1 MIKIRFLQSQLI
13 FEGDL
18 TISEVSDHAKEVLSF
33 LKKSS
38 INELIVDLS
47 GVENID
53 SSGVAFLDEIKKNGE
68 KRSVNIVLTGEKSS
82 IKRAIEEFSSKKL
95 DQAVRKTKAPF
106 FEILGEKVFSRLN
119 HLKEAVIL
127 ISDSF
132 YYSITGLV
140 KKKGMRKGE
149 FYNQCMLLGMNSFPI
164 VTIIGFLI
172 GFIIALQSAA
182 QLRQFGAGI
191 YIADLIAISMTRE
204 MGPIMTAIVF
214 AGRSGSSIAA
224 EIATMV
230 VTEETDAL
238 KSMGLSPVKYVL
250 VPKIYAMTVSV
261 PLLTV
266 YSMVIGILGAMLVG
280 VTYLGLGVEPFYNQ
294 VINALILKDVVTG
307 LVKSL
312 VFSWIIVMV
321 AAHFGFRVKGG
332 AEGVGRATTASVV
345 VSIFLVIVADSIL
358 GLIFYFGQGIK
369 F

>member
-1 MIKIRFLQSQLI
+1 MTDIKFLQSEI
-13 FEGDL
+13 IISGDFVISG
-18 TISEVSDHAKEVLSF
+18 ISEIGNNLLSF
-33 LKKSS
+33 LHKYQGKELT
-38 INELIVDLS
+38 INLS
-47 GVENID
+47 TVGKID
-53 SSGVAFLDEIKKNGE
+53 SSGVVLLDELAAIAEKKSINLIISGE
-68 KRSVNIVLTGEKSS
+68 SDHIRESRKI
-82 IKRAIEEFSSKKL
+82 FSSESTSFEN
-95 DQAVRKTKAPF
+95 KTKISLFYIIGDKVEATWQNIKDAFTLTADAF
-106 FEILGEKVFSRLN
+106 FY
-119 HLKEAVIL
+119 AA
-127 ISDSF
+127 
-132 YYSITGLV
+132 TGLV

-149 FYNQCMLLGMNSFPI
+149 FLNQCMLLGMNSMPI

-172 GFIIALQSAA
+172 GFILALQSAA

-238 KSMGLSPVKYVL
+238 KAMGLSPVKYVL

-294 VINALILKDVVTG
+294 VLQALIIKDVITG
-307 LVKSL
+307 LVKSV
-312 VFSWIIVMV
+312 VFAWIIVMV
-321 AAHFGFRVKGG
+321 GAYFGFRVKGG
-332 AEGVGRATTASVV
+332 SEGVGKATTASVV
-345 VSIFLVIVADSIL
+345 VSIFLVILADSIL
-358 GLIFYFGQGIK
+358 GLIFYFGKG
-369 F
+369 FNF